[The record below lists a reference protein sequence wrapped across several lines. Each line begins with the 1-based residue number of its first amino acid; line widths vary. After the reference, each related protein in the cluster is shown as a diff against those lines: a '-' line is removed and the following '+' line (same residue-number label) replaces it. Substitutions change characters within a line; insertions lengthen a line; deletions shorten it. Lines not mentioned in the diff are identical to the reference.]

1 MSASG
6 VELTVPPP
14 VQTTSGLLSTGN
26 TEADVI
32 LGGGFPANSI
42 NIIMGAPGTGKTLLA
57 QQLALHNADAER
69 PALYFTTLSEPLAKV
84 ITYLQQM
91 SFYDERKM
99 GSAMVYED
107 IGAVLVTDGITA
119 LVRRVAEA
127 IKHISPRIIVIDSFK
142 AVHDLSPSVS
152 EMRQVVADL
161 AGLLS
166 AYDCT
171 TFLVGE
177 YEEAEITR
185 YPEFAVADGII
196 ELARYKQSARDE
208 RYVRVSKLRG
218 ASYREGLHGF
228 RITRDGLAFFPRLV
242 SPARPPAYKAS
253 LDRVS
258 TGIAE
263 LDTMLGGGLPRGTST
278 LLAGP
283 TGSGKTTAAVQFCLE
298 GIQEGEPA
306 LFLNFQENPT
316 QLRRLVNS
324 LNTGAGSDADWHA
337 MYVSPVELQ
346 IDSLIGVA
354 FTKMRELGVRRFV
367 VDGVGDL
374 LFAAGDQHRVHDYL
388 YALGQQLAANEI
400 STIFTYETAMGRIH
414 EDVMTRVLQFSALM
428 DCIICL
434 DIVASDRLRR
444 TVSVRKLRNSAHD
457 LRIRDLEITGRGL
470 RIGEASVP

>member
-1 MSASG
+1 L
-6 VELTVPPP
+6 V
-14 VQTTSGLLSTGN
+14 STGN
-26 TEADVI
+26 TEADAI

-42 NIIMGAPGTGKTLLA
+42 NIIMGAPGTGKSLLA

-69 PALYFTTLSEPLAKV
+69 PALYLTTLSEPLAKV
-84 ITYLQQM
+84 ITYLQEM

-99 GSAMVYED
+99 GSAVVYED
-107 IGAVLVTDGITA
+107 IGGALVADGITA
-119 LVRRVAEA
+119 LVRWVAEA
-127 IKHISPRIIVIDSFK
+127 IKHLSPRIIVVDSFK
-142 AVHDLSPSVS
+142 AVHDLSTSVS
-152 EMRQVVADL
+152 EMRQMVAEL

-177 YEEAEITR
+177 YEEAEIMR
-185 YPEFAVADGII
+185 YPEFAIADGII
-196 ELARYKQSARDE
+196 ELARYKESARDE

-228 RITRDGLAFFPRLV
+228 RITRDGLTFFPRLV
-242 SPARPPAYKAS
+242 SPDRPPAYKAS

-258 TGIAE
+258 TGIAA

-278 LLAGP
+278 LIAGP

-298 GIQEGEPA
+298 GIQDGEPA

-316 QLRRLVNS
+316 QLRRLVDS
-324 LNTGAGSDADWHA
+324 LNSGRGGRAADWHA

-346 IDSLIGVA
+346 IDSLIGRA
-354 FTKMRELGVRRFV
+354 FAMIRELGVRRFV

-374 LFAAGDQHRVHDYL
+374 LFAAGDPQRVHDYL

-400 STIFTYETAMGRIH
+400 STIFTYETAMGLIH
-414 EDVMTRVLQFSALM
+414 GDAVTQVLQFSALM
-428 DCIICL
+428 DCIVCL

-444 TVSVRKLRNSAHD
+444 TASVRKLRNSAHD
-457 LRIRDLEITGRGL
+457 LRIHDLEITGRGL
-470 RIGEASVP
+470 RIGGPSVP